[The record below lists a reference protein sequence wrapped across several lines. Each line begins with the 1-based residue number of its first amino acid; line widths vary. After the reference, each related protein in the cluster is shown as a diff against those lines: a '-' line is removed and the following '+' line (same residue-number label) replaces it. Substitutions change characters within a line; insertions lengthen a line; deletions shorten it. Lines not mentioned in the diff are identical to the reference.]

1 MSKTGL
7 KICSTP
13 QATAE
18 QWGRRQPDWVLVSQ
32 HHKRIAIV
40 DLCRPSD
47 VHPDQLLAAAMR
59 KQQTY
64 LPLLEA
70 LSYYSDQGWTIHVFP
85 WVVGIQGTINPKH
98 IQSLL
103 KFLGIQRKHWQA
115 AVEKTV
121 LASVRAFYFLHTVQ
135 CALVDSRMTRAPLM
149 TQITVTTT
157 VWM

>member
-7 KICSTP
+7 KVFSTP
-13 QATAE
+13 QAAAE
-18 QWGRRQPDWVLVSQ
+18 QWGRRQPDGVLVSQ

-47 VHPDQLLAAAMR
+47 VHPAQLLAAAIR

-85 WVVGIQGTINPKH
+85 WVVGTWHSRHNIPHAYPVSTEISVE
-98 IQSLL
+98 ISV
-103 KFLGIQRKHWQA
+103 GIQRKHWEV
-115 AVEKTV
+115 AVEKTA
-121 LASVRAFYFLHTVQ
+121 LASVRGGLRAFYFLQTPE
-135 CALVDSRMTRAPLM
+135 RRAPPS
-149 TQITVTTT
+149 
-157 VWM
+157 